1 MQIVGMLVGNLVH
14 CAEHQSFIGAEG
26 WLFLEYD
33 YRAHYQK
40 DEEGHLPNQFFLVH
54 ELKYCLEF

>member
-1 MQIVGMLVGNLVH
+1 LL
-14 CAEHQSFIGAEG
+14 
-26 WLFLEYD
+26 LEYD

-54 ELKYCLEF
+54 EFKYCLEF